1 MYVACMVRSSCA
13 RGRQAHTEE
22 QERGGQGAKAR
33 ETCKRRTP
41 QVPSLRPLSRRSSL
55 TRLRNCR
62 PQTRR
67 VFRACQSGKRSRAR
81 RMAGGG
87 GNREEARN
95 RQGTGSHA
103 QDRENL
109 GSVLGVFEF
118 GFNEHGLEIRSRAQP
133 PRACH
138 TAPRLLRLVLQRLLE
153 LFHLLLCLVWPTRAG
168 VRVGRTGPPV
178 SECSLVPSGLVKP
191 RRSVP
196 RTHGQGGGQAGE
208 VETLSTAFSR
218 PSFLSSFAAT
228 ACVLSAFLYAR
239 SMDKSG
245 VFVADAAAR
254 AADSPSAAA
263 AAPAPPA
270 SSAICPSHAPSPSAS
285 AGSPCSTR
293 RPVSPSPGVR
303 AHVRRHAYPPRAR
316 RSSPRTPQRPPGRAS
331 DCRRLSRPSVA
342 AWRGACRRWRA
353 AACAQR
359 PG

>member
-1 MYVACMVRSSCA
+1 MHRTVRISEASSA
-13 RGRQAHTEE
+13 FL
-22 QERGGQGAKAR
+22 
-33 ETCKRRTP
+33 
-41 QVPSLRPLSRRSSL
+41 SLASMSMASRS
-55 TRLRNCR
+55 
-62 PQTRR
+62 
-67 VFRACQSGKRSRAR
+67 
-81 RMAGGG
+81 
-87 GNREEARN
+87 
-95 RQGTGSHA
+95 
-103 QDRENL
+103 DRE
-109 GSVLGVFEF
+109 
-118 GFNEHGLEIRSRAQP
+118 HSRPAPATP
-133 PRACH
+133 PRACCASCSSAFLSSS
-138 TAPRLLRLVLQRLLE
+138 T
-153 LFHLLLCLVWPTRAG
+153 FSCVWFGPTRAG

-208 VETLSTAFSR
+208 VGTLSTAFSR

-245 VFVADAAAR
+245 VFVADSAAR